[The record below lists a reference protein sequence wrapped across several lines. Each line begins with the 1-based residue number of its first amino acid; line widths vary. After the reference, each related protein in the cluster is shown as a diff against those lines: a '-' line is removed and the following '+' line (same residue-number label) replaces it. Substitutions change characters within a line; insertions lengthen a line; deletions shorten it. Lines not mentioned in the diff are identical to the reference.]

1 MLTTTQ
7 LCDLTGVS
15 RRTLQDYNELGL
27 LKPRNMTPGG
37 YWLYAAEDAERLYI
51 IQLLRRFGYTRKE
64 LRDVINDPDAP
75 FEALLDS
82 VQASLAQRREQ
93 LDGLMDHIA
102 RLRHQ
107 PDVPDDLPESDA
119 PDTQASA
126 T

>member
-64 LRDVINDPDAP
+64 LRDVIDNPDAP

-102 RLRHQ
+102 RLRRQ
-107 PDVPDDLPESDA
+107 PDVPDDLPESGA